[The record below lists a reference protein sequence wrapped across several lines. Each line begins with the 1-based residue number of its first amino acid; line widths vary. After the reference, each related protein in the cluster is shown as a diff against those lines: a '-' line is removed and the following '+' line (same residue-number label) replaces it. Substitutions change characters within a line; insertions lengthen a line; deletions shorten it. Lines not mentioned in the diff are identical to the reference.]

1 MLDHEDTQ
9 KHLIYLCTNELSYSS
24 ESQIEFG
31 INKLRGSI
39 PYFTIGINRNSF
51 NVFIENDYIT
61 LEKYIERRIKG
72 DKTIM
77 ICVIY
82 KSKTIENMDTNSIV
96 DEVRK
101 GHWFIEK
108 LLVSDKRIDNCK
120 HQILNS
126 LENNDI
132 NPIEK
137 NLFGIIDV
145 NCTESN
151 VNIYCTHICGKNYT
165 RLTDIF

>member
-1 MLDHEDTQ
+1 
-9 KHLIYLCTNELSYSS
+9 
-24 ESQIEFG
+24 
-31 INKLRGSI
+31 
-39 PYFTIGINRNSF
+39 
-51 NVFIENDYIT
+51 
-61 LEKYIERRIKG
+61 
-72 DKTIM
+72 M

-101 GHWFIEK
+101 GHWFIEN

-120 HQILNS
+120 RQIINS

-151 VNIYCTHICGKNYT
+151 VNIYYTYICGKNYT
-165 RLTDIF
+165 RLTDIS